1 MANTVD
7 QAIVDDVNAD
17 IQIEGVER
25 FEIVL
30 TNNHKDTYHPGQLI
44 EGHVLLHLSQSI
56 VTRGQYILK
65 YKIKIVSKVYNQY

>member
-7 QAIVDDVNAD
+7 PATVDNVDED
-17 IQIEGVER
+17 IHIEGVER

-30 TNNHKDTYHPGQLI
+30 TNNHKDTYHPGQYI

-56 VTRGQYILK
+56 ITRGQYIK
-65 YKIKIVSKVYNQY
+65 